1 MIYGQLAGM
10 RIVIMFESLFFEKI
24 SVYLAENKRKA
35 ALEAEITN
43 MAIKAIDN
51 TLHTTGHGEHFI
63 PKPPDE
69 QVPGE
74 QLERRLDA
82 IYDEEPLG
90 FKINSLESRATMLAQ
105 DPLEE
110 INIRDGS
117 VKRITY
123 ISAKLDPKLKTKL
136 IEFLKERKY
145 FFAWDHDENPG
156 LKRDLVELRLPI
168 K

>member
-43 MAIKAIDN
+43 MAIEAIN
-51 TLHTTGHGEHFI
+51 STLHTVGRGEHFI

-74 QLERRLDA
+74 HLE
-82 IYDEEPLG
+82 
-90 FKINSLESRATMLAQ
+90 
-105 DPLEE
+105 
-110 INIRDGS
+110 
-117 VKRITY
+117 
-123 ISAKLDPKLKTKL
+123 
-136 IEFLKERKY
+136 
-145 FFAWDHDENPG
+145 
-156 LKRDLVELRLPI
+156 
-168 K
+168 